1 MININEIHT
10 DLVRLPADELYAAAY
25 DLSESLR
32 RNPDPEVASRLDVA
46 LVILS
51 DRIPADVFADLCA
64 HCDIDL
70 ESH

>member
-64 HCDIDL
+64 HCDINL